1 MSPAAICFPEF
12 AKLTP
17 DCFTRDNNR
26 DNAEETH
33 RRAFVGPVASAAIA
47 RERGLPIGA
56 VVFSEHEAFLGMPK
70 TTPAKPTPPADAD
83 DRESQASAIVR
94 FCEAHVDLFHD
105 ENRDV
110 YARHKPT
117 GEVWR
122 IGSRAFKDWLT
133 AGFYK
138 AHRKV
143 ARDQSVR
150 EALATMEGVG
160 RHTGKAQRV
169 FIRVGQSKAR
179 YVIDLCEPG
188 NTRCIEIDRN
198 GWRVLKRADVPFVR
212 FESMQQLPEPARG
225 GDIGKLWPLVNVPE
239 DVRLLVVTWL
249 IECLR
254 PETPFPLL
262 EFIGEQGSA
271 KSTTQA
277 ALRRILDPNACDLRA
292 SPKTPED
299 AFVAG
304 GASWLVSYENISHL
318 SAPMQDALCVLA
330 TGGGFAK
337 RKLYSDADEVV
348 IRVKR
353 PVILNGISAAIT
365 AQDLIDRTISIETPM
380 IRDRRE
386 STTLSTSFERDH
398 AAILG
403 ALLDIMAKALAWLDS
418 IKIPA
423 EERPRLIE
431 FAKLGMAVAKAMGRK
446 EGEFLEAFNHR
457 RDEAISRTIDA
468 SPVATAAMAYIEKF
482 PSGIHDTAESIM
494 RAVEHLRPIGVGDAW
509 PRTPKGFA
517 DALRRAAP
525 ALRQL
530 GVEVHSLPKTGGV
543 IRWVIERRKSSSPCP
558 ASPACTGGD
567 DGRTSKTFRTSTERV
582 FLGDGA

>member
-1 MSPAAICFPEF
+1 MSTIADSISEF

-17 DCFTRDNNR
+17 DCFTRDN
-26 DNAEETH
+26 AEEVH
-33 RRAFVGPVASAAIA
+33 RRAFVGPVVSAATA

-56 VVFSEHEAFLGMPK
+56 LTFSDRAAFQAMPK
-70 TTPAKPTPPADAD
+70 PKPTPAQPSPPTDPD
-83 DRESQASAIVR
+83 ERESQASAIVK
-94 FCEAHVDLFHD
+94 FVEARVELFHD

-110 YARHKPT
+110 YARLRST

-122 IGSRAFKDWLT
+122 IGSRAFKDWLA

-150 EALATMEGVG
+150 EAISTLEGIG
-160 RHTGKAQRV
+160 RHTGKAQQV
-169 FIRVGQSKAR
+169 FVRVGQSKTH
-179 YVIDLCEPG
+179 YFLDLCEPG

-198 GWRVLKRADVPFVR
+198 GWRVLKRAEVPFVR

-225 GDIGKLWPLVNVPE
+225 GDIGNLWPLVNVPE
-239 DVRLLVVTWL
+239 DVRLLVVAWL
-249 IECLR
+249 IECMR
-254 PETPFPLL
+254 PDTPFPVL

-271 KSTTQA
+271 KSSTQA

-299 AFVAG
+299 VFVAG
-304 GASWLVSYENISHL
+304 GANWLVSYENISHL

-353 PVILNGISAAIT
+353 PVILNGIAAAIT
-365 AQDLIDRTISIETPM
+365 AQDLIDRTISIETPV

-386 STTLSTSFERDH
+386 ATSLTQALERDH

-403 ALLDIMAKALAWLDS
+403 GLLDIMVVALAHLDG
-418 IKIPA
+418 IQIPA
-423 EERPRLIE
+423 DERPRLIE
-431 FAKLGMAVAKAMGRK
+431 FAKLGMAVAKAAGRL
-446 EGEFLEAFNHR
+446 ESEFLEVFNRR
-457 RDEAISRTIDA
+457 RDEAISRTIEA
-468 SPVATAAMAYIEKF
+468 SPVATALIAYIEKY
-482 PSGIHDTAESIM
+482 PSGTRDTAEGIM
-494 RAVEHLRPIGVGDAW
+494 RAVDHLRPLGAGDAW

-517 DALRRAAP
+517 DAMRRAAP
-525 ALRQL
+525 PLRQF
-530 GVEVHSLPKTGGV
+530 GIEVHSLPKQGGV
-543 IRWVIERRKSSSPCP
+543 IRWVIERRMSSSPCP
-558 ASPACTGGD
+558 ASPTCPEQD
-567 DGRTSKTFRTSTERV
+567 IRTFRTSIPQV
-582 FLGDGA
+582 SP